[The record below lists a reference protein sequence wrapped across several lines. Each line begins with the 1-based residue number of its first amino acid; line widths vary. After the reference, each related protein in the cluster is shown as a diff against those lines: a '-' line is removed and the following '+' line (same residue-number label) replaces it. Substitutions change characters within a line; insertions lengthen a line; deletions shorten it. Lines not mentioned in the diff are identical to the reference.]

1 MSKFKPGDLVASRD
15 KATWAGTGEGGVGL
29 VLEVMGRS
37 ARVLWSKRPSST
49 TMRGWCALSSL
60 RRMEDGDG

>member
-29 VLEVMGRS
+29 VLEVTGRR
-37 ARVLWSKRPSST
+37 ALVLWSKSLSDW
-49 TMRGWCALSSL
+49 WCASTSL

>member
-37 ARVLWSKRPSST
+37 ARVLWSKSLSNW
-49 TMRGWCALSSL
+49 WCASSSL
-60 RRMEDGDG
+60 RRVEGRDG